1 MIVLHANIAWLRAI
15 GMLLPADQP
24 VEKTRNLVFNF
35 VYAIPLTMTIG
46 GLIAYFF
53 TNLSDMRLATASSY
67 EIFGLSVLLSGFWI
81 FVLQK
86 KRIQDAIDDLQS
98 IVDQSTVPLLGI
110 HNRSSAIHI

>member
-1 MIVLHANIAWLRAI
+1 MIVLHANIAYLRAI
-15 GMLLPADQP
+15 GMLLPAHQAE
-24 VEKTRNLVFNF
+24 EKPSNLVFNF

-81 FVLQK
+81 FVLQR
-86 KRIQDAIDDLQS
+86 KRIQNAIDQLQGVVNES
-98 IVDQSTVPLLGI
+98 KSNALPFVK
-110 HNRSSAIHI
+110 